1 MKEHRSCEWGTEIA
15 PVSLPRAM
23 VRTMDDSN
31 DDDGPW
37 AADEIGNVGQRKRAE
52 VAPEMASLRKD
63 VDQLIVISAVL
74 VVVVLFLCCLAI
86 SQAMERHR
94 ASASSPPSDRDLVEA
109 DLLHTGVHCF
119 SGPAEM
125 GVARQRA
132 LAAIDRYR
140 WENRLDRERSERGG
154 RDVQMWGALPAKFP
168 EGLLSIA
175 KPLSEDASKCFDI
188 EVASGAGP

>member
-1 MKEHRSCEWGTEIA
+1 MDTEIG

-23 VRTMDDSN
+23 VKTMNDND
-31 DDDGPW
+31 DDDGPPW
-37 AADEIGNVGQRKRAE
+37 AADDEIESGQRKRAE
-52 VAPEMASLRKD
+52 VAPEMATLRKN
-63 VDQLIVISAVL
+63 VDQLIVISVVL
-74 VVVVLFLCCLAI
+74 GVVVLFLCCLAI

-109 DLLHTGVHCF
+109 DLLHAGVHCF

-168 EGLLSIA
+168 EGLLSIST
-175 KPLSEDASKCFDI
+175 PLSEDASKCFDI